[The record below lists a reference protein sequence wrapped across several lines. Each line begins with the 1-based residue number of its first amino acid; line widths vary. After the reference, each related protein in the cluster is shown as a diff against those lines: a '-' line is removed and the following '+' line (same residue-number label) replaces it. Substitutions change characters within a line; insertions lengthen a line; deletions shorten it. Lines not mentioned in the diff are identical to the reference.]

1 MSYFSNV
8 KMLGYRS
15 SDGTWQ
21 PLRLD
26 KSTNSIQ
33 TIDYEH
39 HEIHAGSHFFY
50 TDSVE
55 LDSAAVQNYLITT
68 PDTTKYAHMIML
80 ATGSAITQI
89 QIYEA
94 GDRNGTTLQTV
105 FNSDRNSLTAA
116 TVTIHK
122 GTSGGTTDGS
132 LVWQRKSGSAAGA
145 SRTGMETTRGGEKIL
160 KRNTKYI
167 VRITSGTN
175 DNLTNVQFD
184 WYEHINIA

>member
-1 MSYFSNV
+1 MSYIKEV
-8 KMLGYRS
+8 HIKGYRS
-15 SDGTWQ
+15 SDATFQ

-26 KSTNSIQ
+26 KATNSIQ

-50 TDSVE
+50 TDAVE
-55 LDSAAVQNYLITT
+55 LDTNGVQNYLITT
-68 PDTTKYAHMIML
+68 PDTTRWAHIIML
-80 ATGSAITQI
+80 ATGSAITQV
-89 QIYEA
+89 QIYEGA
-94 GDRNGTTLQTV
+94 DRDGTTLQTV

-116 TVTIHK
+116 TVTVHK
-122 GTSGGTTDGS
+122 GTSGGATDGT
-132 LVWQRKSGSAAGA
+132 LVWQRKSGSAAGS

>member
-1 MSYFSNV
+1 MSYI
-8 KMLGYRS
+8 KEIKGKT
-15 SDGTWQ
+15 SDTTAQ
-21 PLRLD
+21 VPRVDATTHTL
-26 KSTNSIQ
+26 Q
-33 TIDYEH
+33 VIDYEH

-55 LDSAAVQNYLITT
+55 LDSAGVQDYLITT
-68 PDTTKYAHMIML
+68 PDTTKWPHIIML

-89 QIYEA
+89 QIYE
-94 GDRNGTTLQTV
+94 GTDKSGTTPQTV
-105 FNSDRNSLTAA
+105 FNSNRNSLTAA

-122 GTSGGTTDGS
+122 GTSGGTTDGT

-160 KRNTKYI
+160 KQNTKYI

-175 DNLTNVQFD
+175 DNLTNIQMD
-184 WYEHINIA
+184 WYEHTDKVA

>member
-26 KSTNSIQ
+26 KATNSIQ

-55 LDSAAVQNYLITT
+55 LDSAGVQDYLITT
-68 PDTTKYAHMIML
+68 PDTTRWAHIIML
-80 ATGSAITQI
+80 ATGSAITQV
-89 QIYEA
+89 QVYE
-94 GDRNGTTLQTV
+94 GSDKNGTTLQTV

-122 GTSGGTTDGS
+122 GTSGGTTDGT

-175 DNLTNVQFD
+175 DNLTNIQMD
-184 WYEHINIA
+184 WYEHINII